1 MKSSKISE
9 IQNDLNIKIC
19 KAMKPEER
27 LVAFVN
33 HSRLVMQM
41 YQAGVNFRVGLKN
54 ALKQRG
60 GYKKDH
66 ES

>member
-54 ALKQRG
+54 ALKQKRG
-60 GYKKDH
+60 GV
-66 ES
+66 

>member
-1 MKSSKISE
+1 MMKSKISE
-9 IQNDLNIKIC
+9 IQYNHNIKIC

-27 LVAFVN
+27 LIAFVN

-41 YQAGVNFRVGLKN
+41 YQAGVDFRLKD

-60 GYKKDH
+60 RYKKDN